1 MACRPRGKC
10 STWPKALR
18 VANTPSAPPNRN
30 VAIDYNV
37 ALSYF
42 RQVRAISYT
51 RQALKALR
59 RMPADTAQ
67 RIIAKIEQY
76 AQEPETQA
84 NNVTALKGREGI
96 RLRVGDWRVI
106 MNDDGVV
113 LAVLEIGPRG
123 SVYE

>member
-1 MACRPRGKC
+1 VKVC
-10 STWPKALR
+10 SVEVVHTITSGSR
-18 VANTPSAPPNRN
+18 HSPSALPNID

-37 ALSYF
+37 ALSYL
-42 RQVRAISYT
+42 RQMRAIRYT

-76 AQEPETQA
+76 AAEPKSQA
-84 NNVTALKGREGI
+84 NNVMALKGREGI

-113 LAVLEIGPRG
+113 LAVLGIGPRG

>member
-1 MACRPRGKC
+1 M
-10 STWPKALR
+10 
-18 VANTPSAPPNRN
+18 
-30 VAIDYNV
+30 
-37 ALSYF
+37 
-42 RQVRAISYT
+42 AISYT

>member
-1 MACRPRGKC
+1 
-10 STWPKALR
+10 
-18 VANTPSAPPNRN
+18 
-30 VAIDYNV
+30 
-37 ALSYF
+37 
-42 RQVRAISYT
+42 
-51 RQALKALR
+51 
-59 RMPADTAQ
+59 MPADTAQ

-84 NNVTALKGREGI
+84 NNVAALKGREGI